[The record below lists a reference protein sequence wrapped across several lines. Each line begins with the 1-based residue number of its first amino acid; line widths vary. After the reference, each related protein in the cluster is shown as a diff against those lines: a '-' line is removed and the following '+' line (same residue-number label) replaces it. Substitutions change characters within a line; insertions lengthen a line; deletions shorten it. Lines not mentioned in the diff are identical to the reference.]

1 MATILNTN
9 GTALH
14 IPEIDDK
21 VAGKFYVVTAEWN
34 QDITHALRDGALG
47 TLRGSCKDDGQNRNH
62 RRRLHFPHNGLYP
75 GRKPGHSRDH
85 GYG

>member
-34 QDITHALRDGALG
+34 QDITHALRD
-47 TLRGSCKDDGQNRNH
+47 DW
-62 RRRLHFPHNGLYP
+62 
-75 GRKPGHSRDH
+75 GH
-85 GYG
+85 